1 MPRRGRSASPSPRAP
16 ARSYSPP
23 PPRQSYAPAPAPP
36 SQPMMA
42 PPTASAQPSMMKQMA
57 VTAGGVAVGSTI
69 GHVAGSA
76 ITGMMGGGS
85 SNAPPPQDQQQQHA
99 PQQYGQQPPQQ
110 QPYGGQQGGPSEPT
124 GACAW
129 EIKQFIKCAQEQ
141 SDISLCQGF
150 NEAIKECKQGSGI
163 QENAEAQKLT

>member
-1 MPRRGRSASPSPRAP
+1 MPRRGRSASPPPCAP

-42 PPTASAQPSMMKQMA
+42 SPAAPAQPSMMKQMA

-85 SNAPPPQDQQQQHA
+85 SSAPPPGDHQQH
-99 PQQYGQQPPQQ
+99 QPPQQ
-110 QPYGGQQGGPSEPT
+110 QYGQQGGPSEPT

-129 EIKQFIKCAQEQ
+129 EIKKFIKCAQEQ
-141 SDISLCQGF
+141 SDISLCEGF
-150 NEAIKECKQGSGI
+150 NEALRQCKQGTEI
-163 QENAEAQKLT
+163 QEKSGAQKLQ